1 MQTNLGDRQSIAL
14 YFILAMVGIVLL
26 FVGWLRAIF

>member
-1 MQTNLGDRQSIAL
+1 MQSNLGDRQSIAL

-26 FVGWLRAIF
+26 FVGWYRWAF